1 MVAKS
6 KCKKIINFNDLRCDS
21 FDNTLCNISE
31 EERFDFLNLLYND
44 MSQKIL
50 ITPKHDTSKIR
61 FDLIRGIVPAI
72 STRRFEFND
81 DAHTLVPLKSEK
93 DVVKL
98 FLNIINKKKAKDAKG
113 NVERIKDDPEKTRK
127 NLFNF
132 IKNYGFFFPI
142 TDDEYIEYGK
152 MICLIERFSILVDL
166 IHEISLNLDND
177 NYYQTILALVLK
189 LLLSKPVEIKLQNY
203 TYRSCVH
210 NYYEL
215 INGPYHLKTDSSR
228 LGSWG
233 TNSDDD
239 KYGSYET
246 KISNDELNE
255 IFEGCFPEISE
266 KENEETENSKEGEE
280 KSDTEMIEA
289 ENSKENKE
297 ESDSEMIEAE
307 NSKENKEES
316 VTEMIEAENSKE
328 SEEESDFE
336 KIKADLNIN
345 DVNHVGSLYY
355 QNNALFF
362 NFENLENN
370 IHDLKI
376 IVFMKLYFEQVG
388 IVKGCIEKVAD
399 IENVTEN
406 CAADKR
412 IVTQLEYVGKP
423 DLKKFTPKM
432 KEALIIIAKKVIC
445 DEIEHNI
452 KNIRPSFDLEKG
464 LSLRVNTLLEAM
476 YYSLLLNYK
485 QGQGYRR
492 CTRCYEYFLMSL
504 TDNKRKN
511 CGSRKDYNNKNSKS
525 PASNK

>member
-98 FLNIINKKKAKDAKG
+98 FLNIINKKKAKDAKR

-127 NLFNF
+127 NLFTF

-210 NYYEL
+210 NYYDL

-255 IFEGCFPEISE
+255 IFEECFPEISE
-266 KENEETENSKEGEE
+266 KENEE
-280 KSDTEMIEA
+280 
-289 ENSKENKE
+289 
-297 ESDSEMIEAE
+297 
-307 NSKENKEES
+307 
-316 VTEMIEAENSKE
+316 AENSKE
-328 SEEESDFE
+328 SEEKSDLE

-362 NFENLENN
+362 NFENLKNN
-370 IHDLKI
+370 VDDLKI

-511 CGSRKDYNNKNSKS
+511 CVAERIIIIRILNRSTQINRIFCLIL
-525 PASNK
+525 P

>member
-98 FLNIINKKKAKDAKG
+98 FLNIINKKKAKDAKR

-127 NLFNF
+127 NLFTF

-210 NYYEL
+210 NYYDL

-255 IFEGCFPEISE
+255 IFEECFPEISE
-266 KENEETENSKEGEE
+266 KENEE
-280 KSDTEMIEA
+280 
-289 ENSKENKE
+289 
-297 ESDSEMIEAE
+297 
-307 NSKENKEES
+307 
-316 VTEMIEAENSKE
+316 AENSKE
-328 SEEESDFE
+328 SEEKSDLE

-362 NFENLENN
+362 NFENLKNN
-370 IHDLKI
+370 VDDLKI

>member
-31 EERFDFLNLLYND
+31 EERFDFWNLLYND

-50 ITPKHDTSKIR
+50 ITPKHDTSKICC
-61 FDLIRGIVPAI
+61 DSIRGIVPVF
-72 STRRFEFND
+72 STRRFEFDD

-113 NVERIKDDPEKTRK
+113 NVERIKDDPEKTKK

-132 IKNYGFFFPI
+132 IKNYGFFFHI

-215 INGPYHLKTDSSR
+215 INGPYHLKTDSNR

-246 KISNDELNE
+246 KISGDELNE

-266 KENEETENSKEGEE
+266 KENEETENSKE
-280 KSDTEMIEA
+280 
-289 ENSKENKE
+289 
-297 ESDSEMIEAE
+297 
-307 NSKENKEES
+307 
-316 VTEMIEAENSKE
+316 
-328 SEEESDFE
+328 SEEESDLE

-370 IHDLKI
+370 IDDLKI

-511 CGSRKDYNNKNSKS
+511 CGSRKDYNKKNSKS

>member
-1 MVAKS
+1 MAKS

-31 EERFDFLNLLYND
+31 EERFDFWNLLYND

-50 ITPKHDTSKIR
+50 ITPKHDTSKICC
-61 FDLIRGIVPAI
+61 DSIRGIVPVI
-72 STRRFEFND
+72 STRRFEFDD

-113 NVERIKDDPEKTRK
+113 NVERIKDDPEKTKK

-142 TDDEYIEYGK
+142 TYDEYIEYGK

-210 NYYEL
+210 NYYDL

-255 IFEGCFPEISE
+255 IFEECFPEISE
-266 KENEETENSKEGEE
+266 KENEE
-280 KSDTEMIEA
+280 
-289 ENSKENKE
+289 
-297 ESDSEMIEAE
+297 
-307 NSKENKEES
+307 
-316 VTEMIEAENSKE
+316 AENSKE
-328 SEEESDFE
+328 SEEKSDLE

-362 NFENLENN
+362 NFENLKNN
-370 IHDLKI
+370 VDDLKI

-511 CGSRKDYNNKNSKS
+511 CGSRKDYNNKNSK
-525 PASNK
+525 PIDSNK

>member
-98 FLNIINKKKAKDAKG
+98 FLNIINKKKAKDAKR

-127 NLFNF
+127 NLFTF

-210 NYYEL
+210 NYYDL

-255 IFEGCFPEISE
+255 IFEECFPEISE
-266 KENEETENSKEGEE
+266 KENEE
-280 KSDTEMIEA
+280 
-289 ENSKENKE
+289 
-297 ESDSEMIEAE
+297 
-307 NSKENKEES
+307 
-316 VTEMIEAENSKE
+316 AENSKE
-328 SEEESDFE
+328 SEEKSDLE

-362 NFENLENN
+362 NFENLKNN
-370 IHDLKI
+370 VDDLKI

-485 QGQGYRR
+485 QGQGY
-492 CTRCYEYFLMSL
+492 
-504 TDNKRKN
+504 
-511 CGSRKDYNNKNSKS
+511 
-525 PASNK
+525 

>member
-98 FLNIINKKKAKDAKG
+98 FLNIINKKKAKDAKR

-127 NLFNF
+127 NLFTF

-210 NYYEL
+210 NYYDL

-255 IFEGCFPEISE
+255 IFEECFPEISE
-266 KENEETENSKEGEE
+266 KENEE
-280 KSDTEMIEA
+280 
-289 ENSKENKE
+289 
-297 ESDSEMIEAE
+297 
-307 NSKENKEES
+307 
-316 VTEMIEAENSKE
+316 AENSKE
-328 SEEESDFE
+328 SEEKSDLE

-362 NFENLENN
+362 NFENLKNN
-370 IHDLKI
+370 VDDLKI

-412 IVTQLEYVGKP
+412 IVTQLEYVGKL

-511 CGSRKDYNNKNSKS
+511 CGSRKDYNNKNSK
-525 PASNK
+525 PIDSNK

>member
-31 EERFDFLNLLYND
+31 EERFDFWNLLYND

-50 ITPKHDTSKIR
+50 ITPKHDTSKICC
-61 FDLIRGIVPAI
+61 DSICGIVPVI

-98 FLNIINKKKAKDAKG
+98 FLNIINKKKAKDAKE
-113 NVERIKDDPEKTRK
+113 NVERIKDDPEKTKK

-189 LLLSKPVEIKLQNY
+189 LLLSKPVEIELQNY

-210 NYYEL
+210 NYYDL

-266 KENEETENSKEGEE
+266 KENEE
-280 KSDTEMIEA
+280 
-289 ENSKENKE
+289 
-297 ESDSEMIEAE
+297 AE

-328 SEEESDFE
+328 SEEKSDLE

-362 NFENLENN
+362 NFENLKNN
-370 IHDLKI
+370 VDDLKI

-511 CGSRKDYNNKNSKS
+511 CGSRKDYNKKNTKS

>member
-1 MVAKS
+1 MAKS

-31 EERFDFLNLLYND
+31 EERFDFWNLLYND

-50 ITPKHDTSKIR
+50 ITPKHDTSKICC
-61 FDLIRGIVPAI
+61 DSIRGIVPVF
-72 STRRFEFND
+72 STRRFEFDD

-113 NVERIKDDPEKTRK
+113 NVERIKDDPEKTKK

-132 IKNYGFFFPI
+132 IKNYGFFFHI

-215 INGPYHLKTDSSR
+215 INGPYHLKTDSNR

-246 KISNDELNE
+246 KISGDELNE

-266 KENEETENSKEGEE
+266 KENEETENSKE
-280 KSDTEMIEA
+280 
-289 ENSKENKE
+289 
-297 ESDSEMIEAE
+297 
-307 NSKENKEES
+307 
-316 VTEMIEAENSKE
+316 
-328 SEEESDFE
+328 SEEESDLE

-370 IHDLKI
+370 IDDLKI

>member
-98 FLNIINKKKAKDAKG
+98 FLNIINKKKAKDAKR

-127 NLFNF
+127 NLFTF

-210 NYYEL
+210 NYYDL

-255 IFEGCFPEISE
+255 IFEECFPEISE
-266 KENEETENSKEGEE
+266 KENEE
-280 KSDTEMIEA
+280 
-289 ENSKENKE
+289 
-297 ESDSEMIEAE
+297 
-307 NSKENKEES
+307 
-316 VTEMIEAENSKE
+316 AENSKE
-328 SEEESDFE
+328 SEEKSDLE

-362 NFENLENN
+362 NFENLKNN
-370 IHDLKI
+370 VDDLKI

-511 CGSRKDYNNKNSKS
+511 CGSRKDYNNKNSK
-525 PASNK
+525 PIDSNK

>member
-297 ESDSEMIEAE
+297 E
-307 NSKENKEES
+307 
-316 VTEMIEAENSKE
+316 
-328 SEEESDFE
+328 
-336 KIKADLNIN
+336 
-345 DVNHVGSLYY
+345 Y
-355 QNNALFF
+355 
-362 NFENLENN
+362 
-370 IHDLKI
+370 
-376 IVFMKLYFEQVG
+376 
-388 IVKGCIEKVAD
+388 
-399 IENVTEN
+399 
-406 CAADKR
+406 
-412 IVTQLEYVGKP
+412 
-423 DLKKFTPKM
+423 
-432 KEALIIIAKKVIC
+432 
-445 DEIEHNI
+445 
-452 KNIRPSFDLEKG
+452 
-464 LSLRVNTLLEAM
+464 
-476 YYSLLLNYK
+476 
-485 QGQGYRR
+485 
-492 CTRCYEYFLMSL
+492 
-504 TDNKRKN
+504 
-511 CGSRKDYNNKNSKS
+511 
-525 PASNK
+525 

>member
-98 FLNIINKKKAKDAKG
+98 FLNIINKKKAKDAKR

-127 NLFNF
+127 NLFTF

-210 NYYEL
+210 NYYDL

-255 IFEGCFPEISE
+255 IFEECFPEISE
-266 KENEETENSKEGEE
+266 KEKE
-280 KSDTEMIEA
+280 EA

-297 ESDSEMIEAE
+297 ESDTEIIEAE
-307 NSKENKEES
+307 NF
-316 VTEMIEAENSKE
+316 KE
-328 SEEESDFE
+328 SEEKSDLE

-362 NFENLENN
+362 NFENLKNN
-370 IHDLKI
+370 VDDLKI

-511 CGSRKDYNNKNSKS
+511 CGSRKDYNNKNSK
-525 PASNK
+525 PIDSNK

>member
-31 EERFDFLNLLYND
+31 EERFDFWNLLYND

-50 ITPKHDTSKIR
+50 ITPKHDTSKICC
-61 FDLIRGIVPAI
+61 DSIRGIVPVI
-72 STRRFEFND
+72 STRRFEFDD

-113 NVERIKDDPEKTRK
+113 NVERIKDDPEKTKK

-132 IKNYGFFFPI
+132 IKNYGFFFHI

-189 LLLSKPVEIKLQNY
+189 LLLSKPVEIEMRNY

-210 NYYEL
+210 NYYDL

-255 IFEGCFPEISE
+255 IFEECFPEISE
-266 KENEETENSKEGEE
+266 KENE
-280 KSDTEMIEA
+280 EA

-297 ESDSEMIEAE
+297 ESD
-307 NSKENKEES
+307 
-316 VTEMIEAENSKE
+316 TEIIEAENSKE
-328 SEEESDFE
+328 SEEKSDLE

-370 IHDLKI
+370 IDDLKI
-376 IVFMKLYFEQVG
+376 IVF
-388 IVKGCIEKVAD
+388 
-399 IENVTEN
+399 
-406 CAADKR
+406 
-412 IVTQLEYVGKP
+412 
-423 DLKKFTPKM
+423 
-432 KEALIIIAKKVIC
+432 
-445 DEIEHNI
+445 
-452 KNIRPSFDLEKG
+452 
-464 LSLRVNTLLEAM
+464 
-476 YYSLLLNYK
+476 
-485 QGQGYRR
+485 
-492 CTRCYEYFLMSL
+492 
-504 TDNKRKN
+504 
-511 CGSRKDYNNKNSKS
+511 
-525 PASNK
+525 

>member
-1 MVAKS
+1 MAKS

-98 FLNIINKKKAKDAKG
+98 FLNIINKKKAKDAKR

-127 NLFNF
+127 NLFTF

-210 NYYEL
+210 NYYDL

-255 IFEGCFPEISE
+255 IFEECFPEISE
-266 KENEETENSKEGEE
+266 KENEE
-280 KSDTEMIEA
+280 
-289 ENSKENKE
+289 
-297 ESDSEMIEAE
+297 
-307 NSKENKEES
+307 
-316 VTEMIEAENSKE
+316 AENSKE
-328 SEEESDFE
+328 SEEKSDLE

-362 NFENLENN
+362 NFENLKNN
-370 IHDLKI
+370 VDDLKI

-412 IVTQLEYVGKP
+412 IVTKLEYVGKP

-511 CGSRKDYNNKNSKS
+511 CGSRKDYNNKNSK
-525 PASNK
+525 PIDSNK

>member
-1 MVAKS
+1 
-6 KCKKIINFNDLRCDS
+6 
-21 FDNTLCNISE
+21 
-31 EERFDFLNLLYND
+31 

-98 FLNIINKKKAKDAKG
+98 FLNIINKKKAKDAKR

-127 NLFNF
+127 NLFTF

-210 NYYEL
+210 NYYDL

-255 IFEGCFPEISE
+255 IFEECFPEISE
-266 KENEETENSKEGEE
+266 KENEE
-280 KSDTEMIEA
+280 
-289 ENSKENKE
+289 
-297 ESDSEMIEAE
+297 
-307 NSKENKEES
+307 
-316 VTEMIEAENSKE
+316 AENSKE
-328 SEEESDFE
+328 SEEKSDLE

-362 NFENLENN
+362 NFENLKNN
-370 IHDLKI
+370 VDDLKI

-511 CGSRKDYNNKNSKS
+511 CGSRKDYNNKNSK
-525 PASNK
+525 PIDSNK

>member
-31 EERFDFLNLLYND
+31 EERFDFWNLLYND

-50 ITPKHDTSKIR
+50 ITPKHDTSKICC
-61 FDLIRGIVPAI
+61 DSIRGIVPVF
-72 STRRFEFND
+72 STRRFEFDD

-113 NVERIKDDPEKTRK
+113 NVERIKDDPEKTKK

-132 IKNYGFFFPI
+132 IKNYGFFFHI

-215 INGPYHLKTDSSR
+215 INGPYHLKTDSNR

-246 KISNDELNE
+246 KISGDELNE

-266 KENEETENSKEGEE
+266 KENEETENSKE
-280 KSDTEMIEA
+280 
-289 ENSKENKE
+289 
-297 ESDSEMIEAE
+297 
-307 NSKENKEES
+307 
-316 VTEMIEAENSKE
+316 
-328 SEEESDFE
+328 SEEESDLE

-370 IHDLKI
+370 IDDLKI

-432 KEALIIIAKKVIC
+432 KEALIIIAKKVIY

-511 CGSRKDYNNKNSKS
+511 CGSRKDYNKKNSKS

>member
-1 MVAKS
+1 MAKS

-31 EERFDFLNLLYND
+31 EERFDFWNLLYND

-50 ITPKHDTSKIR
+50 ITPKHDTSKICC
-61 FDLIRGIVPAI
+61 DSICGIVPVI

-98 FLNIINKKKAKDAKG
+98 FLNIINKKKAKDAKE
-113 NVERIKDDPEKTRK
+113 NVERIKDDPEKTKK

-189 LLLSKPVEIKLQNY
+189 LLLSKPVEIELQNY

-210 NYYEL
+210 NYYDL

-266 KENEETENSKEGEE
+266 KENEE
-280 KSDTEMIEA
+280 
-289 ENSKENKE
+289 
-297 ESDSEMIEAE
+297 AE

-328 SEEESDFE
+328 SEEKSDLE

-362 NFENLENN
+362 NFENLKNN
-370 IHDLKI
+370 VDDLKI

-511 CGSRKDYNNKNSKS
+511 CGSRKDYNKKNTKS

>member
-1 MVAKS
+1 MAKS
-6 KCKKIINFNDLRCDS
+6 KCKKNINFNDLRCDS

-98 FLNIINKKKAKDAKG
+98 FLNIINKKKAKDAKR

-127 NLFNF
+127 NLFTF

-210 NYYEL
+210 NYYDL

-255 IFEGCFPEISE
+255 IFEECFPEISE
-266 KENEETENSKEGEE
+266 KENEE
-280 KSDTEMIEA
+280 
-289 ENSKENKE
+289 
-297 ESDSEMIEAE
+297 
-307 NSKENKEES
+307 
-316 VTEMIEAENSKE
+316 AENSKE
-328 SEEESDFE
+328 SEEKSDLE

-362 NFENLENN
+362 NFENLKNN
-370 IHDLKI
+370 VDDLKI

>member
-31 EERFDFLNLLYND
+31 EEGFDFLNLLYND

-98 FLNIINKKKAKDAKG
+98 FLNIINKKKAKDAKR

-127 NLFNF
+127 NLFTF

-210 NYYEL
+210 NYYDL

-255 IFEGCFPEISE
+255 IFEECFPEISE
-266 KENEETENSKEGEE
+266 KENEE
-280 KSDTEMIEA
+280 
-289 ENSKENKE
+289 
-297 ESDSEMIEAE
+297 
-307 NSKENKEES
+307 
-316 VTEMIEAENSKE
+316 AENSKE
-328 SEEESDFE
+328 SEEKSDLE

-362 NFENLENN
+362 NFENLKNN
-370 IHDLKI
+370 VDDLKI

-511 CGSRKDYNNKNSKS
+511 CGSRKDYNNKNSK
-525 PASNK
+525 PIDSNK

>member
-1 MVAKS
+1 MAKS

-31 EERFDFLNLLYND
+31 EERFDFWNLLYND

-50 ITPKHDTSKIR
+50 ITPKHDTSKICC
-61 FDLIRGIVPAI
+61 DSIRGIVPVI
-72 STRRFEFND
+72 STRRFEFDD

-113 NVERIKDDPEKTRK
+113 NVERIKDDPEKTKK

-132 IKNYGFFFPI
+132 IKNYGFFFHI

-189 LLLSKPVEIKLQNY
+189 LLLSKPVEIEMRNY

-210 NYYEL
+210 NYYDL

-255 IFEGCFPEISE
+255 IFEECFPEISE
-266 KENEETENSKEGEE
+266 KENEE
-280 KSDTEMIEA
+280 A

-297 ESDSEMIEAE
+297 EPD
-307 NSKENKEES
+307 
-316 VTEMIEAENSKE
+316 TEIIEAENSKE
-328 SEEESDFE
+328 SEEKSDLE

-370 IHDLKI
+370 IDDLKI

-388 IVKGCIEKVAD
+388 IVKGCIEEVAD

>member
-98 FLNIINKKKAKDAKG
+98 FLNIINKKKAKDAKR

-127 NLFNF
+127 NLFTF

-210 NYYEL
+210 NYYDL

-255 IFEGCFPEISE
+255 IFEECFPEISE
-266 KENEETENSKEGEE
+266 KENEE
-280 KSDTEMIEA
+280 
-289 ENSKENKE
+289 
-297 ESDSEMIEAE
+297 
-307 NSKENKEES
+307 
-316 VTEMIEAENSKE
+316 AENSKE
-328 SEEESDFE
+328 SEEKSDLE

-362 NFENLENN
+362 NFENLKNN
-370 IHDLKI
+370 VDDLKI

-525 PASNK
+525 LDSNK

>member
-98 FLNIINKKKAKDAKG
+98 FLNIINKKKAKDAKR

-127 NLFNF
+127 NLFTF

-210 NYYEL
+210 NYYDL

-255 IFEGCFPEISE
+255 IFEECFPEISE
-266 KENEETENSKEGEE
+266 KENEE
-280 KSDTEMIEA
+280 A
-289 ENSKENKE
+289 ENSKETKE
-297 ESDSEMIEAE
+297 ESD
-307 NSKENKEES
+307 
-316 VTEMIEAENSKE
+316 TEIIEAENSKE
-328 SEEESDFE
+328 SEEKSDLE

-362 NFENLENN
+362 NFENLKNN
-370 IHDLKI
+370 VDDLKI

-511 CGSRKDYNNKNSKS
+511 CGSRKDYNNKNSK
-525 PASNK
+525 PIDSNK

>member
-280 KSDTEMIEA
+280 KSDL
-289 ENSKENKE
+289 
-297 ESDSEMIEAE
+297 
-307 NSKENKEES
+307 
-316 VTEMIEAENSKE
+316 
-328 SEEESDFE
+328 E

-370 IHDLKI
+370 IDDLKI

-388 IVKGCIEKVAD
+388 IVKGCIEEVAD

>member
-1 MVAKS
+1 MAKS

-98 FLNIINKKKAKDAKG
+98 FLNIINKKKAKDAKR

-127 NLFNF
+127 NLFTF

-210 NYYEL
+210 NYYDL

-255 IFEGCFPEISE
+255 IFEECFPEISE
-266 KENEETENSKEGEE
+266 KENEE
-280 KSDTEMIEA
+280 
-289 ENSKENKE
+289 
-297 ESDSEMIEAE
+297 
-307 NSKENKEES
+307 
-316 VTEMIEAENSKE
+316 AENSKE
-328 SEEESDFE
+328 SEEKSDLE

-362 NFENLENN
+362 NFENLKNN
-370 IHDLKI
+370 VDDLKI

-525 PASNK
+525 LDSNK

>member
-1 MVAKS
+1 MAKS

-98 FLNIINKKKAKDAKG
+98 FLNIINKKKAKDAKR

-127 NLFNF
+127 NLFTF

-210 NYYEL
+210 NYYDL

-239 KYGSYET
+239 TYGSYET

-255 IFEGCFPEISE
+255 IFEECFPEISE
-266 KENEETENSKEGEE
+266 KENEE
-280 KSDTEMIEA
+280 
-289 ENSKENKE
+289 
-297 ESDSEMIEAE
+297 
-307 NSKENKEES
+307 
-316 VTEMIEAENSKE
+316 AENSKE
-328 SEEESDFE
+328 SEEKSDLE

-362 NFENLENN
+362 NFENLKNN
-370 IHDLKI
+370 VDDLKI

-511 CGSRKDYNNKNSKS
+511 CGSRKDYNNKNSK
-525 PASNK
+525 PIDSNK

>member
-1 MVAKS
+1 MAKS

-98 FLNIINKKKAKDAKG
+98 FLNIINKKKAKDAKR

-127 NLFNF
+127 NLFTF

-210 NYYEL
+210 NYYDL

-255 IFEGCFPEISE
+255 IFEECFPEISE
-266 KENEETENSKEGEE
+266 KENEE
-280 KSDTEMIEA
+280 
-289 ENSKENKE
+289 
-297 ESDSEMIEAE
+297 
-307 NSKENKEES
+307 
-316 VTEMIEAENSKE
+316 AENSKE
-328 SEEESDFE
+328 SEEKSDLE

-362 NFENLENN
+362 NFENLKNN
-370 IHDLKI
+370 VDDLKI

-511 CGSRKDYNNKNSKS
+511 CGSRKDYNNKNSK
-525 PASNK
+525 PIDSNK

>member
-31 EERFDFLNLLYND
+31 EERFDFWNLLYND

-50 ITPKHDTSKIR
+50 ITPKHDTSKICC
-61 FDLIRGIVPAI
+61 DSIRGIVPVI
-72 STRRFEFND
+72 STRRFEFDD

-113 NVERIKDDPEKTRK
+113 NVERIKDDPEKTKK

-132 IKNYGFFFPI
+132 IKNYGFFFHI

-189 LLLSKPVEIKLQNY
+189 LLLSKPVEIEMRNY

-210 NYYEL
+210 NYYDL

-297 ESDSEMIEAE
+297 ESDL
-307 NSKENKEES
+307 
-316 VTEMIEAENSKE
+316 
-328 SEEESDFE
+328 E

-370 IHDLKI
+370 IDDLKI

-388 IVKGCIEKVAD
+388 IVKGCIEEVAD

-511 CGSRKDYNNKNSKS
+511 CGSRKDYNNKNSK
-525 PASNK
+525 PIDSNK

>member
-1 MVAKS
+1 MAKS
-6 KCKKIINFNDLRCDS
+6 KCKKNINFNDLRCDS

-98 FLNIINKKKAKDAKG
+98 FLNIINKKKAKDAKR

-127 NLFNF
+127 NLFTF

-152 MICLIERFSILVDL
+152 IICLIERFSILVDL

-210 NYYEL
+210 NYYDL

-255 IFEGCFPEISE
+255 IFEECFPEISE
-266 KENEETENSKEGEE
+266 KENE
-280 KSDTEMIEA
+280 EA

-297 ESDSEMIEAE
+297 ESD
-307 NSKENKEES
+307 
-316 VTEMIEAENSKE
+316 TET
-328 SEEESDFE
+328 
-336 KIKADLNIN
+336 IKADLNIN

-362 NFENLENN
+362 NFENLKNN
-370 IHDLKI
+370 VDDLKI

-511 CGSRKDYNNKNSKS
+511 CGSRKDYNNKNSK
-525 PASNK
+525 PIDSNK

>member
-1 MVAKS
+1 MAKS
-6 KCKKIINFNDLRCDS
+6 KCKKNINFNDLRCDS

-98 FLNIINKKKAKDAKG
+98 FLNIINKKKAKDAKR

-127 NLFNF
+127 NLFTF

-210 NYYEL
+210 NYYDL

-228 LGSWG
+228 VGSWG

-255 IFEGCFPEISE
+255 IFEECFPEISE
-266 KENEETENSKEGEE
+266 KENEE
-280 KSDTEMIEA
+280 
-289 ENSKENKE
+289 
-297 ESDSEMIEAE
+297 
-307 NSKENKEES
+307 
-316 VTEMIEAENSKE
+316 AENSKE
-328 SEEESDFE
+328 SEEKSDLE

-362 NFENLENN
+362 NFENLKNN
-370 IHDLKI
+370 VDDLKI

>member
-98 FLNIINKKKAKDAKG
+98 FLNIINKKKAKDAKR

-127 NLFNF
+127 NLFTF

-210 NYYEL
+210 NYYDL

-255 IFEGCFPEISE
+255 IFEECFPEISE
-266 KENEETENSKEGEE
+266 KENEE
-280 KSDTEMIEA
+280 A
-289 ENSKENKE
+289 ENSKENK
-297 ESDSEMIEAE
+297 
-307 NSKENKEES
+307 
-316 VTEMIEAENSKE
+316 
-328 SEEESDFE
+328 
-336 KIKADLNIN
+336 
-345 DVNHVGSLYY
+345 
-355 QNNALFF
+355 
-362 NFENLENN
+362 
-370 IHDLKI
+370 
-376 IVFMKLYFEQVG
+376 
-388 IVKGCIEKVAD
+388 
-399 IENVTEN
+399 
-406 CAADKR
+406 
-412 IVTQLEYVGKP
+412 
-423 DLKKFTPKM
+423 
-432 KEALIIIAKKVIC
+432 
-445 DEIEHNI
+445 
-452 KNIRPSFDLEKG
+452 
-464 LSLRVNTLLEAM
+464 
-476 YYSLLLNYK
+476 
-485 QGQGYRR
+485 
-492 CTRCYEYFLMSL
+492 
-504 TDNKRKN
+504 
-511 CGSRKDYNNKNSKS
+511 
-525 PASNK
+525 

>member
-72 STRRFEFND
+72 STRRFEFDD

-98 FLNIINKKKAKDAKG
+98 FLNIINKKKAKDAKR

-127 NLFNF
+127 NLFTF

-210 NYYEL
+210 NYYDL

-255 IFEGCFPEISE
+255 IFEECFPEISE
-266 KENEETENSKEGEE
+266 KENEE
-280 KSDTEMIEA
+280 
-289 ENSKENKE
+289 
-297 ESDSEMIEAE
+297 
-307 NSKENKEES
+307 
-316 VTEMIEAENSKE
+316 AENSKE
-328 SEEESDFE
+328 SEEKSDLE

-370 IHDLKI
+370 IDDLKI

-388 IVKGCIEKVAD
+388 IVKGCIEEVAD

-511 CGSRKDYNNKNSKS
+511 CGSRKDYNNKNSK
-525 PASNK
+525 PIDSNK

>member
-6 KCKKIINFNDLRCDS
+6 KCKKNINFNDLRCDS

-98 FLNIINKKKAKDAKG
+98 FLNIINKKKAKDAKR

-127 NLFNF
+127 NLFTF

-210 NYYEL
+210 NYYDL

-255 IFEGCFPEISE
+255 IFEECFPEISE
-266 KENEETENSKEGEE
+266 KENEE
-280 KSDTEMIEA
+280 
-289 ENSKENKE
+289 
-297 ESDSEMIEAE
+297 
-307 NSKENKEES
+307 
-316 VTEMIEAENSKE
+316 AENSKE
-328 SEEESDFE
+328 SEEKSDLE

-362 NFENLENN
+362 NFENLKNN
-370 IHDLKI
+370 VDDLKI

>member
-1 MVAKS
+1 MAKS

-72 STRRFEFND
+72 STRRFEFDD

-98 FLNIINKKKAKDAKG
+98 FLNIINKKKAKDAKR

-127 NLFNF
+127 NLFTF

-210 NYYEL
+210 NYYDL

-255 IFEGCFPEISE
+255 IFEECFPEISE
-266 KENEETENSKEGEE
+266 KENEE
-280 KSDTEMIEA
+280 
-289 ENSKENKE
+289 
-297 ESDSEMIEAE
+297 
-307 NSKENKEES
+307 
-316 VTEMIEAENSKE
+316 AENSKE
-328 SEEESDFE
+328 SEEKSDLE

-370 IHDLKI
+370 IDDLKI

-388 IVKGCIEKVAD
+388 IVKGCIEEVAD

-511 CGSRKDYNNKNSKS
+511 CGSRKDYNNKNSK
-525 PASNK
+525 PIDSNK

>member
-98 FLNIINKKKAKDAKG
+98 FLNIINKKKAKDAKR

-127 NLFNF
+127 NLFTF
-132 IKNYGFFFPI
+132 INNYGFFFPI

-210 NYYEL
+210 NYYDL

-255 IFEGCFPEISE
+255 IFEECFPEISE
-266 KENEETENSKEGEE
+266 KENEE
-280 KSDTEMIEA
+280 
-289 ENSKENKE
+289 
-297 ESDSEMIEAE
+297 
-307 NSKENKEES
+307 
-316 VTEMIEAENSKE
+316 AENSKE
-328 SEEESDFE
+328 SEEKSDLE

-362 NFENLENN
+362 NFENLKNN
-370 IHDLKI
+370 VDDLKI

-511 CGSRKDYNNKNSKS
+511 CGSRKDYNNKNSK
-525 PASNK
+525 PIDSNK

>member
-31 EERFDFLNLLYND
+31 EERFDFWNLLYND

-50 ITPKHDTSKIR
+50 ITPKHDTSKICC
-61 FDLIRGIVPAI
+61 DSIRGIVPVI
-72 STRRFEFND
+72 STRRFEFDD

-113 NVERIKDDPEKTRK
+113 NVERIKDDPEKTKK

-210 NYYEL
+210 NYYDL

-255 IFEGCFPEISE
+255 IFEECFPEISE
-266 KENEETENSKEGEE
+266 KENEE
-280 KSDTEMIEA
+280 
-289 ENSKENKE
+289 
-297 ESDSEMIEAE
+297 
-307 NSKENKEES
+307 
-316 VTEMIEAENSKE
+316 AENSKE
-328 SEEESDFE
+328 SEEKSDLE

-362 NFENLENN
+362 NFENLKNN
-370 IHDLKI
+370 VDDLKI

-511 CGSRKDYNNKNSKS
+511 CGSRKDYNNKNSK
-525 PASNK
+525 PIDSNK

>member
-31 EERFDFLNLLYND
+31 EEGFDFLNLLYND

-98 FLNIINKKKAKDAKG
+98 FLNIINKKKAKDAKR

-127 NLFNF
+127 NLFTF

-210 NYYEL
+210 NYYDL

-255 IFEGCFPEISE
+255 IFEECFPEISE
-266 KENEETENSKEGEE
+266 KENE
-280 KSDTEMIEA
+280 EA

-297 ESDSEMIEAE
+297 ESD
-307 NSKENKEES
+307 
-316 VTEMIEAENSKE
+316 TEIIEAENSKE
-328 SEEESDFE
+328 SEEKSDLE

-362 NFENLENN
+362 NFENLKNN
-370 IHDLKI
+370 VDDLKI

-412 IVTQLEYVGKP
+412 IVTQLEYVGKL

-511 CGSRKDYNNKNSKS
+511 CGSRKDYNNKNSK
-525 PASNK
+525 PIDSNK

>member
-31 EERFDFLNLLYND
+31 EERFDFWNLLYND

-50 ITPKHDTSKIR
+50 ITPKHDTSKICC
-61 FDLIRGIVPAI
+61 DSICGIVPVI

-98 FLNIINKKKAKDAKG
+98 FLNIINKKKVKDAKE
-113 NVERIKDDPEKTRK
+113 NVERIKDDPEKTKK

-189 LLLSKPVEIKLQNY
+189 LLLSKPVEIELQNY

-210 NYYEL
+210 NYYDL

-266 KENEETENSKEGEE
+266 KENEE
-280 KSDTEMIEA
+280 
-289 ENSKENKE
+289 
-297 ESDSEMIEAE
+297 AE

-328 SEEESDFE
+328 SEEKSDLE

-362 NFENLENN
+362 NFENLKNN
-370 IHDLKI
+370 VDDLKI

-511 CGSRKDYNNKNSKS
+511 CGSRKDYNKKNTKS

>member
-289 ENSKENKE
+289 ENSKE
-297 ESDSEMIEAE
+297 
-307 NSKENKEES
+307 
-316 VTEMIEAENSKE
+316 
-328 SEEESDFE
+328 SEEESDLE

>member
-1 MVAKS
+1 M
-6 KCKKIINFNDLRCDS
+6 
-21 FDNTLCNISE
+21 
-31 EERFDFLNLLYND
+31 
-44 MSQKIL
+44 
-50 ITPKHDTSKIR
+50 
-61 FDLIRGIVPAI
+61 
-72 STRRFEFND
+72 
-81 DAHTLVPLKSEK
+81 
-93 DVVKL
+93 
-98 FLNIINKKKAKDAKG
+98 
-113 NVERIKDDPEKTRK
+113 
-127 NLFNF
+127 
-132 IKNYGFFFPI
+132 
-142 TDDEYIEYGK
+142 
-152 MICLIERFSILVDL
+152 
-166 IHEISLNLDND
+166 
-177 NYYQTILALVLK
+177 
-189 LLLSKPVEIKLQNY
+189 
-203 TYRSCVH
+203 
-210 NYYEL
+210 
-215 INGPYHLKTDSSR
+215 KTDSSR

-255 IFEGCFPEISE
+255 IFEECFPEISE
-266 KENEETENSKEGEE
+266 KENE
-280 KSDTEMIEA
+280 EA

-297 ESDSEMIEAE
+297 ESD
-307 NSKENKEES
+307 
-316 VTEMIEAENSKE
+316 TETIEAENSKE
-328 SEEESDFE
+328 SEEKSDLE

-362 NFENLENN
+362 NFENLKNN
-370 IHDLKI
+370 VDDLKI

-511 CGSRKDYNNKNSKS
+511 CGSRKDYNNKNSK
-525 PASNK
+525 PIDSNK

>member
-1 MVAKS
+1 VVAKS

-98 FLNIINKKKAKDAKG
+98 FLNIINKKKAKDAKR

-127 NLFNF
+127 NLFTF

-210 NYYEL
+210 NYYDL

-255 IFEGCFPEISE
+255 IFEECFPEISE
-266 KENEETENSKEGEE
+266 KENEE
-280 KSDTEMIEA
+280 
-289 ENSKENKE
+289 
-297 ESDSEMIEAE
+297 
-307 NSKENKEES
+307 
-316 VTEMIEAENSKE
+316 AENSKE
-328 SEEESDFE
+328 SEEKSDLE

-362 NFENLENN
+362 NFENLKNN
-370 IHDLKI
+370 VDDLKI

-511 CGSRKDYNNKNSKS
+511 CGSRKDYNNKNSK
-525 PASNK
+525 PIDSNK

>member
-1 MVAKS
+1 MAKS

-31 EERFDFLNLLYND
+31 EEGFDFLNLLYND

-98 FLNIINKKKAKDAKG
+98 FLNIINKKKAKDAKR

-127 NLFNF
+127 NLFTF

-210 NYYEL
+210 NYYDL

-255 IFEGCFPEISE
+255 IFEECFPEISE
-266 KENEETENSKEGEE
+266 KENEE
-280 KSDTEMIEA
+280 
-289 ENSKENKE
+289 
-297 ESDSEMIEAE
+297 
-307 NSKENKEES
+307 
-316 VTEMIEAENSKE
+316 AENSKE
-328 SEEESDFE
+328 SEEKSDLE

-362 NFENLENN
+362 NFENLKNN
-370 IHDLKI
+370 VDDLKI

-511 CGSRKDYNNKNSKS
+511 CGSRKDYNNKNSK
-525 PASNK
+525 PIDSNK